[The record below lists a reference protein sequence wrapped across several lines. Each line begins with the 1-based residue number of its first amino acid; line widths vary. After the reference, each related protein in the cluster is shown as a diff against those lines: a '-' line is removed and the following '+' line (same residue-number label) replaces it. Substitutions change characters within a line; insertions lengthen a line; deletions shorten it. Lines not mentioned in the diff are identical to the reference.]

1 MIIAMTGNA
10 LMGDR
15 EKCLAAGMDDYISKP
30 VRIADLQSTIERW
43 GPTKVVKHDTSYFM
57 RNPSDLSPG
66 LLDESIIADLREMS
80 PTNGVSML
88 VEVIDLYIESAP
100 ARVVQIVQAADD
112 PKKLAFHAHAL
123 KSMSLNMGCKCII
136 ELAQRLET
144 LGNSGKVIGAM
155 KIVQELES
163 AFTQTKV
170 QLLVLREKESPSPEP
185 QI

>member
-1 MIIAMTGNA
+1 MTGNA

-30 VRIADLQSTIERW
+30 VRVADLQAAIERW

-57 RNPSDLSPG
+57 RNPGSLSPG
-66 LLDESIIADLREMS
+66 LLDESVIADLREMS
-80 PTNGVSML
+80 PTNGVTML
-88 VEVIDLYIESAP
+88 RELIDLYIESAP
-100 ARVVQIVQAADD
+100 ARVTQIVQSAED

-123 KSMSLNMGCKCII
+123 KSMSLNMGCKRII
-136 ELAQRLET
+136 ELAQRLEN
-144 LGNSGKVIGAM
+144 LGNSGKVMGAM
-155 KIVQELES
+155 QIIQELET

-170 QLLVLREKESPSPEP
+170 QLLVLREKETLPTGP